1 MINKIVYSIIVPLYN
16 EELVIDESYRRL
28 KAVMDS
34 TKENYEIIFI
44 NDGSRDSTKEKA
56 DNICKRMKNK
66 ACKFFEKF
74 WSSSC
79 YNCGNGCI

>member
-1 MINKIVYSIIVPLYN
+1 
-16 EELVIDESYRRL
+16 
-28 KAVMDS
+28 MDS

-66 ACKFFEKF
+66 TCKFL
-74 WSSSC
+74 
-79 YNCGNGCI
+79 

>member
-28 KAVMDS
+28 KEVMDS

-56 DNICKRMKNK
+56 DNICKKDEK
-66 ACKFFEKF
+66 IKTCKFF
-74 WSSSC
+74 
-79 YNCGNGCI
+79 